1 MGNNYSFDSCSS
13 FHQVVKDSLER
24 KRADVVELYQ
34 PMTESMK
41 EIHGGLVQC
50 MSMTL
55 AELKRSNTTVG
66 SFFLSRFQVFIFSQ
80 LDLDD
85 LNVENAYFRSFDAIV
100 RRQLDPVWHKVGPR
114 TKQLVSDLATLRR
127 LLSYAP
133 QHSFLSLVNKISKVY
148 AQL

>member
-1 MGNNYSFDSCSS
+1 MYVHDVGRA
-13 FHQVVKDSLER
+13 QAVKHNGW
-24 KRADVVELYQ
+24 YF
-34 PMTESMK
+34 
-41 EIHGGLVQC
+41 
-50 MSMTL
+50 
-55 AELKRSNTTVG
+55 
-66 SFFLSRFQVFIFSQ
+66 FFLPRFQVFIFSQ

-127 LLSYAP
+127 LLSYALH
-133 QHSFLSLVNKISKVY
+133 HSFLSLVNKILKVY